1 MRQNLIGLVSRN
13 ETAINSAGYVRVQG
27 QLVDRSMN
35 SSATDRRLGDG
46 LLRHRRR
53 RRLGRTTL
61 AAYRR
66 GLPKVDGRPP
76 LPVLRTPRKG
86 WIHSVISCCLAS
98 FPAPSALGRWT
109 AVGVE
114 VERPERS
121 EDERP
126 RGRRGSA
133 AYLVGPGARQKAL
146 WSSHLLPPVNVRQM
160 STLRVPAPSLI
171 WVHGQGSG
179 DMMMDGVPDV
189 RAAEGVRPLIL
200 SGKYTQQ
207 RGGNRGTAGAGRGHQ
222 LKCGQDRRATHRQ
235 AATSRHSGTGSA
247 RAASPS
253 SRRV

>member
-98 FPAPSALGRWT
+98 FPAP
-109 AVGVE
+109 
-114 VERPERS
+114 
-121 EDERP
+121 
-126 RGRRGSA
+126 
-133 AYLVGPGARQKAL
+133 
-146 WSSHLLPPVNVRQM
+146 
-160 STLRVPAPSLI
+160 
-171 WVHGQGSG
+171 
-179 DMMMDGVPDV
+179 
-189 RAAEGVRPLIL
+189 
-200 SGKYTQQ
+200 
-207 RGGNRGTAGAGRGHQ
+207 
-222 LKCGQDRRATHRQ
+222 
-235 AATSRHSGTGSA
+235 
-247 RAASPS
+247 
-253 SRRV
+253 